1 MNFKF
6 NRRKIKYVVKPEEK
20 MVIGWFNMNDNLEN
34 VTTVGEEM
42 EQLFPR
48 FSWML
53 FPLDIEDIYQPNDRV
68 LKAVSRC
75 DDRDEFDEK
84 VGKKIVADV
93 IEKKYHILMMKKFKQ
108 IERKAQNIGESA
120 YALGM
125 MHEERLK
132 ELQARIDKYNEE

>member
-20 MVIGWFNMNDNLEN
+20 MVIGWFNMNDNFEN

-53 FPLDIEDIYQPNDRV
+53 YPLDIEDIYQPNDRV

-132 ELQARIDKYNEE
+132 ELQARIDEYNKE